1 MEGKA
6 MDDLLKM
13 HREFLK
19 DTMRGRIDFSQTDQG
34 KGVPPPPVE
43 KPVSEDAVLVSL
55 PTIEQW
61 RPTVGIVDM
70 VAAMDNRRSRR
81 RFTAE
86 PLSLEEL
93 SFLLWATQG
102 IRTVIRK
109 TTSMRTV
116 PSAGARHCFETYLL
130 VNRVEGLE
138 PGLYRYLPIENQLVA
153 LERTDNIPAA
163 ITEATLGQDFAGE
176 ASVTFV
182 WAAIPYRMEWRYSLS
197 AHRVILIDAGH
208 ICQNLY
214 LACEAIGA
222 ATCAVGAY
230 DQKAMD
236 RLIGVD
242 GEDEFT
248 VYLAPVGKPD
258 GSLRR

>member
-1 MEGKA
+1 MEEQLKA
-6 MDDLLKM
+6 
-13 HREFLK
+13 HRDFLK
-19 DTMRGRIDFSQTDQG
+19 DTMRARIDFSQTDQG
-34 KGVPPPPVE
+34 RGVPAPPVE
-43 KPVSEDAVLVSL
+43 KPAPEGAVRIGL
-55 PTIEQW
+55 PSMERW
-61 RPTVGIVDM
+61 RVAVGTFDM

-81 RFTAE
+81 RFTQD

-102 IRTVIRK
+102 VRIVIRK

-130 VNRVEGLE
+130 VNRVADLE
-138 PGLYRYLPIENQLVA
+138 PGLYRYLPVENELLA
-153 LERTDNIPAA
+153 LQKMDNIPAA
-163 ITEATLGQDFAGE
+163 LTEATLGQDFAGT
-176 ASVTFV
+176 APVTLV
-182 WAAIPYRMEWRYSLS
+182 WAAIPYRMEWRYALS
-197 AHRVILIDAGH
+197 AHRVILLDAGH

-222 ATCAVGAY
+222 ATCAIAAY
-230 DQKAMD
+230 DQDTMD

-258 GSLRR
+258 GNLRR